1 MLNGPI
7 QGGLFKELREK
18 SAAEMGKFDF
28 SVHPIGGIVPVMERH
43 LYKDYAKIMLS
54 TLPNLP
60 ANRPVHMFG
69 CGHPMLFPMSIALG
83 ADLFDSAAYAL
94 FARDG
99 RLLTPWGTE
108 KIANLVEWPVTTPS
122 IASVTPEEVRS
133 MDGKERTKLLSKYNL
148 EVTLAEL
155 ARCKQAVRDGTI
167 WRMAERRSHQ
177 HPALREA
184 FLWLITN
191 PSLGNVSNFE
201 KDEMILDEKLASQE
215 IGSQKGAWES
225 SWDWIVEAQTTT
237 RKGGESW
244 GGKDTHV
251 RPHIIAA
258 RHMMFTRWHS
268 QPPKGAGSSD
278 VLILHGRP
286 GPWRERCDNLVTRL
300 IHHAPG
306 LEVMILTPIGLM
318 PYSLEDVNPFTH
330 VVGPEWIWRTRPDL
344 SLIRDDLDRF
354 SMGDR
359 RIITLDLKGD
369 QLVDRAFS
377 KLIDLGVIDQSCLE
391 TAIDSIDFENSQLQ
405 LRRRKAAD
413 KFALF
418 FNIQSELSHE
428 MTSQSKFV
436 INRQGRIKNV
446 LSGSDKHLASFR
458 LGDGGLSLNNDG
470 AVELYSHRRRQLPT
484 GFCDSE
490 IFAYCGEGLALVVV
504 DEDAEPFI
512 RQGRNVFH
520 GFVTACD
527 PWLRPNEACLIVNS
541 KGELLGHGV
550 SQCTS
555 EEISTFQKGVAI
567 KTRDGIKI
575 E

>member
-1 MLNGPI
+1 
-7 QGGLFKELREK
+7 
-18 SAAEMGKFDF
+18 
-28 SVHPIGGIVPVMERH
+28 
-43 LYKDYAKIMLS
+43 
-54 TLPNLP
+54 
-60 ANRPVHMFG
+60 
-69 CGHPMLFPMSIALG
+69 
-83 ADLFDSAAYAL
+83 
-94 FARDG
+94 
-99 RLLTPWGTE
+99 
-108 KIANLVEWPVTTPS
+108 
-122 IASVTPEEVRS
+122 
-133 MDGKERTKLLSKYNL
+133 
-148 EVTLAEL
+148 
-155 ARCKQAVRDGTI
+155 
-167 WRMAERRSHQ
+167 
-177 HPALREA
+177 
-184 FLWLITN
+184 
-191 PSLGNVSNFE
+191 
-201 KDEMILDEKLASQE
+201 
-215 IGSQKGAWES
+215 
-225 SWDWIVEAQTTT
+225 
-237 RKGGESW
+237 
-244 GGKDTHV
+244 
-251 RPHIIAA
+251 
-258 RHMMFTRWHS
+258 
-268 QPPKGAGSSD
+268 
-278 VLILHGRP
+278 
-286 GPWRERCDNLVTRL
+286 
-300 IHHAPG
+300 
-306 LEVMILTPIGLM
+306 
-318 PYSLEDVNPFTH
+318 
-330 VVGPEWIWRTRPDL
+330 
-344 SLIRDDLDRF
+344 
-354 SMGDR
+354 MGDR

-377 KLIDLGVIDQSCLE
+377 KLIDLGVIDQSCME
-391 TAIDSIDFENSQLQ
+391 KAIDSIEFENSQLQ

-446 LSGSDKHLASFR
+446 LTGSDKHLASFR

-470 AVELYSHRRRQLPT
+470 AIELYSHRRRQLPT
-484 GFCDSE
+484 GFSESE

>member
-1 MLNGPI
+1 
-7 QGGLFKELREK
+7 
-18 SAAEMGKFDF
+18 
-28 SVHPIGGIVPVMERH
+28 
-43 LYKDYAKIMLS
+43 
-54 TLPNLP
+54 
-60 ANRPVHMFG
+60 
-69 CGHPMLFPMSIALG
+69 
-83 ADLFDSAAYAL
+83 
-94 FARDG
+94 
-99 RLLTPWGTE
+99 
-108 KIANLVEWPVTTPS
+108 
-122 IASVTPEEVRS
+122 

-191 PSLGNVSNFE
+191 PSMGHVSKMM

-215 IGSQKGAWES
+215 MGSEKGAWES
-225 SWDWIVEAQTTT
+225 SWDWIVKSQTTP

-244 GGKDTHV
+244 GGKDTLA

-268 QPPKGAGSSD
+268 QAPKGSGSSD
-278 VLILHGRP
+278 VLILHGRS
-286 GPWRERCDNLVTRL
+286 GPWRERCDTLVTRL

-330 VVGPEWIWRTRPDL
+330 IVGPDWIWRTRPDL
-344 SLIRDDLDRF
+344 SLIRDDLENF
-354 SMGDR
+354 SMSDR

-369 QLVDRAFS
+369 QLVDRALT
-377 KLIDLGVIDQSCLE
+377 KLIEMNVIDQSCRE
-391 TAIDSIDFENSQLQ
+391 IPIDPNDFENSQLQ

-418 FNIQSELSHE
+418 FNVQSELSHE

-446 LSGSDKHLASFR
+446 LSSSDKHLASFR
-458 LGDGGLSLNNDG
+458 LGDGGLSLNNEG

-484 GFCDSE
+484 GFSESE
-490 IFAYCGEGLALVVV
+490 IFGYSGEGLALVVV
-504 DEDAEPFI
+504 DDDAEPFI

-527 PWLRPNEACLIVNS
+527 PWLRPNEACLIVND
-541 KGELLGHGV
+541 KGDLLGHGV
-550 SQCTS
+550 SQCTP
-555 EEISTFQKGVAI
+555 EEIATFQKGVAI
-567 KTRDGIKI
+567 KTRDGIKT